1 MEARQINSEV
11 LSLFGVTFSS
21 SDVFPDFLER
31 ACERERERERVRE
44 REREERE
51 HHSRERTKPR
61 ARSDEKQ

>member
-21 SDVFPDFLER
+21 SGCFPRLFR
-31 ACERERERERVRE
+31 ARMRERECVRE

-61 ARSDEKQ
+61 ARSDEKK